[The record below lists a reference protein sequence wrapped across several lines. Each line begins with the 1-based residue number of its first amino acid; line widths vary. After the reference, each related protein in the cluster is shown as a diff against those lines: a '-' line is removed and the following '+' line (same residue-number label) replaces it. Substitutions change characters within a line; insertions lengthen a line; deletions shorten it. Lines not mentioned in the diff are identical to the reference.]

1 MEESRPR
8 NAATNFVA
16 SAYLR
21 RRRKELQLSLRRKFG
36 RHGEEEAQEGLIS
49 AGPETKF
56 NDEDMEGLR
65 GVWFGYSLS
74 TRLVL
79 IAVLAALAMN
89 VFTMI
94 GLELY
99 TSSIAGSVVA
109 CMVGVAQLRLED
121 LESKPFVVVI
131 LECAIHFLDFS

>member
-1 MEESRPR
+1 MEESHLR
-8 NAATNFVA
+8 NPATKFVA

-36 RHGEEEAQEGLIS
+36 RRGEDEAQEGLIS
-49 AGPETKF
+49 EDQESKF
-56 NDEDMEGLR
+56 NDEELEGLR

-79 IAVLAALAMN
+79 IVALVALSVN
-89 VFTMI
+89 IFVMI
-94 GLELY
+94 GFEMY
-99 TSSIAGSVVA
+99 VSSIAGSVVA

-121 LESKPFVVVI
+121 LESKTTMR
-131 LECAIHFLDFS
+131 